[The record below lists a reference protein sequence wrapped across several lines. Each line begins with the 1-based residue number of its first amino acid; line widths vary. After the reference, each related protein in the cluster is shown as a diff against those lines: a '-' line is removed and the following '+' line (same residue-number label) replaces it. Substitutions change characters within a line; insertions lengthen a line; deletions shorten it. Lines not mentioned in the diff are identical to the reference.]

1 MQHLLFPQIWQTL
14 DGKREVVTEMKK
26 IKVRQF
32 HRKPVDLSLGEFIDP
47 RPYLSTCSKMQQFHG
62 HSGQVLV

>member
-26 IKVRQF
+26 IKVRQL
-32 HRKPVDLSLGEFIDP
+32 HRKPADLSLGESVDL
-47 RPYLSTCSKMQQFHG
+47 RPLINTCSKTQQCQG
-62 HSGQVLV
+62 HSV